1 MGMGN
6 RRHRQA
12 RVLLGW
18 LISLLA
24 LGLLPALA
32 WAETIKVVKDKD
44 TIRNAA
50 QFFAPPVTEVK
61 KGDELQKLQV
71 QGDWFKVDFSG
82 KQGWIHKSAVTAPSV
97 KFSTFLGMGK
107 AREASAEE
115 VALAGKGFTPE
126 VESGYRQ
133 KHPEMNYA
141 AVEMVESFVVPD
153 ETFVAFLQEGGLRP

>member
-1 MGMGN
+1 MIGRQH
-6 RRHRQA
+6 RRREMV
-12 RVLLGW
+12 RGW
-18 LISLLA
+18 LLSVLA
-24 LGLLPALA
+24 LILLPTLA

-61 KGDELQKLQV
+61 KGDELQKLAA
-71 QGDWFKVDFSG
+71 QGDWFKVEFGG

-97 KFSTFLGMGK
+97 KFSTFLGMGR
-107 AREASAEE
+107 AQEASAEE

-126 VESGYRQ
+126 VESSYRQ

-153 ETFVAFLQEGGLRP
+153 EAFTAFLKEGGLRP